1 MRVNLGACTYGVIGE
16 IDMQALRQFLSC
28 FRTPAKPFKLVP
40 DGCEIDFGRKVF
52 SAGEKE

>member
-52 SAGEKE
+52 SAGEK